1 MMRHGFIVPLVSKAL
16 TTHVKTVPIL
26 YLNTVPIMY
35 LKTLP
40 MIDLKRAPI
49 LDLKTVP
56 IVDDVFEN
64 GADCG

>member
-1 MMRHGFIVPLVSKAL
+1 
-16 TTHVKTVPIL
+16 
-26 YLNTVPIMY
+26 MY